1 MDGTP
6 IFDIKPYVPQA
17 DSHPQALGGFSANV
31 GDYHLQV
38 EIPESWLRQIPEEKQ
53 EALKKVLAE
62 DPRPAYQKEAGRVY
76 GFSFAGQEI
85 RFQVNGNVLTVCG
98 VEKAR

>member
-1 MDGTP
+1 MLQKNQKTELAAALFSALGAE
-6 IFDIKPYVPQA
+6 VPHQPELEKEA
-17 DSHPQALGGFSANV
+17 QALLERCGSRSV
-31 GDYHLQV
+31 
-38 EIPESWLRQIPEEKQ
+38 
-53 EALKKVLAE
+53 ALKKVLAE